1 MSKNSKYWIVTDLDG
16 TLMDE
21 NYDISPARKTLNI
34 LSELNIA
41 VIQCTR
47 KTASE
52 VRHFRKEN
60 RLSDPF
66 IVENGACIYFPIK
79 YFKNNPPKKYKLIK
93 YKNHLSFKLTNLNIN
108 YLTELVKKIRN
119 KYKFSFYSDLSENK
133 IVEITNLSS
142 SNANLSKMR
151 VFSNPIYW
159 KDLKEK
165 INGFKNDVYSLNKN
179 LVVVK
184 GGRFLHILDKYN
196 KGVALKKFLEI
207 IDRDVSSYTT
217 ISLGDSENDI
227 PMLELTDFSCIIKSR
242 TNKNFVLKNKNI
254 FKSNLMAPNG
264 WKESIEHILNKEI
277 KNF

>member
-1 MSKNSKYWIVTDLDG
+1 MRFIIFSDLDG
-16 TLMDE
+16 TFLDH
-21 NYDISPARKTLNI
+21 KTYSYGGLKSYIDKLKFN
-34 LSELNIA
+34 
-41 VIQCTR
+41 
-47 KTASE
+47 SE
-52 VRHFRKEN
+52 VIFVSSKTYEEIIN
-60 RLSDPF
+60 IQNSLSINNPF

-79 YFKNNPPKKYKLIK
+79 YFRNNPPKKYKLIK
-93 YKNHLSFKLTNLNIN
+93 YKNHLSFKLTTLNIN
-108 YLTELVKKIRN
+108 YLTELLKKIKN
-119 KYKFSFYSDLSENK
+119 KYKFCFYSDLSKNK

-142 SNANLSKMR
+142 SNAKLSQMR

-159 KDLKEK
+159 KDLREK
-165 INGFKNDVYSLNKN
+165 INDFKNDVYSLNKN
-179 LVVVK
+179 LVVVE

-196 KGVALKKFLEI
+196 KGIALKKFLEI
-207 IDRDVSSYTT
+207 IDENVSSYIT

-254 FKSNLMAPNG
+254 FKSNLMAPYG